1 MAGGDIH
8 VSTEPLPD
16 IQADKLIITKTTR
29 PLPKCPPEDLGFGKV
44 ISDHMLRVKWSATDG
59 WAAPEIMASGP
70 IGLHPFAHVFHYAI
84 ECYEGMKAYADD
96 NGNTRLFRPEKN
108 MSRLNDSAARL
119 NLPAFDGDELLKCIK
134 ELLRIDKEW
143 IPTQK
148 GYSMYLRPVM
158 FSTTPWLGLTQ
169 CSEAHIYVLCCP
181 VGPYFKSGFVP
192 IKLHVDDY
200 YIRAWPGGTGNVKF
214 GGNYAPTVASIKKA
228 AEEGCSQS
236 LYVYDEDEWV
246 TEAGTM
252 NIFFLM
258 NNKDGQKELWTPT
271 LTDGCILPGI
281 TRLSCIELAKEWGD
295 CAVVE
300 KRIPCREI
308 VAALEEGR
316 MLEIFGTGTA
326 AVLQPVGGL
335 RYKGKDLMCPP
346 EGFGPTSMQT
356 KMSTFLSQVQYGQL
370 DHPWSVVV

>member
-1 MAGGDIH
+1 MANPN
-8 VSTEPLPD
+8 TLPD
-16 IQADKLIITKTTR
+16 IEATKLKISRTTR
-29 PLPKCPPEDLGFGKV
+29 PLPKCPEEELGFGKV
-44 ISDHMLRVKWSATDG
+44 ISDHMLKVRWTAVEG
-59 WAAPEIMASGP
+59 WGSPEILASGP
-70 IGLHPFAHVFHYAI
+70 IGLHPFSHVFHYAI
-84 ECYEGMKAYADD
+84 ECYEGMKAYTDD
-96 NGNTRLFRPEKN
+96 AGNTRLFRPEKN
-108 MSRLNDSAARL
+108 MERLNDSAKRL
-119 NLPAFDGDELLKCIK
+119 NLPGFNGEELLKCIK
-134 ELLRIDKEW
+134 ELLRVDKEW
-143 IPTQK
+143 IPKQK

-169 CSEAHIYVLCCP
+169 CSEAMLFVLCSP

-236 LYVYDEDEWV
+236 LYVYDADEWV

-252 NIFFLM
+252 NIFFLLK
-258 NNKDGQKELWTPT
+258 NSAGGKELWTPT
-271 LTDGCILPGI
+271 LDDGCILPGI
-281 TRLSCIELAKEWGD
+281 TRLSVIELAKEWGECD
-295 CAVVE
+295 VVE

-326 AVLQPVGGL
+326 AVLQPVGAL
-335 RYKGKDLMCPP
+335 RYKGKELSCPP
-346 EGFGPTSMQT
+346 DGFGPGSFQVRMTA
-356 KMSTFLSQVQYGQL
+356 FLKGVQYGEQ
-370 DHPWSVVV
+370 DHPWSIVI

>member
-1 MAGGDIH
+1 MPEFNPDSGATLKDI
-8 VSTEPLPD
+8 EF
-16 IQADKLIITKTTR
+16 AKLKFSKTTR
-29 PLPKCPPEDLGFGKV
+29 PLPKCPPEELGFGKV
-44 ISDHMLRVKWSATDG
+44 ISDHMLKCVWKAGEG
-59 WAAPEIMASGP
+59 WAPPEIVASGP
-70 IGLHPFAHVFHYAI
+70 IGVHPFAHVLHYAI
-84 ECYEGMKAYADD
+84 ECYEGMKAYTDD

-108 MSRLNDSAARL
+108 MERMNNSATRL
-119 NLPAFDGDELLKCIK
+119 NLPNFNGDELLKCIMQ
-134 ELLRIDKEW
+134 LLRVDKEW

-148 GYSMYLRPVM
+148 GYSMYLRPVL

-169 CSEAHIYVLCCP
+169 CSEAQLFVLCCP

-192 IKLHVDDY
+192 IKLAVDDY

-236 LYVYDEDEWV
+236 LFVYDEDEWV

-252 NIFFLM
+252 NMFFLM
-258 NNKDGQKELWTPT
+258 NNAAGEKELWTPT
-271 LTDGCILPGI
+271 LDDGCILPGI
-281 TRLSCIELAKEWGD
+281 TRLSVIELAKEWGE

-308 VAALEEGR
+308 IAALKEGR
-316 MLEIFGTGTA
+316 MLEMFGTGTA

-335 RYKGKDLMCPP
+335 RYKGEDLTVPE
-346 EGFGPTSMQT
+346 EGFGPSSLQT
-356 KMSTFLSQVQYGQL
+356 RMTEFLTAVQYG
-370 DHPWSVVV
+370 DRNHPWSIIV